1 MAADEVTIPLESL
14 FDLGCRELK
23 NVLGHLQVETDRVPW
38 PQLSSDRKLALAR
51 ELSSI
56 EFASW
61 TDLPQVYKCGDGD
74 NVR

>member
-1 MAADEVTIPLESL
+1 MVRH
-14 FDLGCRELK
+14 F
-23 NVLGHLQVETDRVPW
+23 QVETDRTPW
-38 PQLSSDRKLALAR
+38 PRLAADKKLALAR

-61 TDLPQVYKCGDGD
+61 TDLPQVYKCDDDGH